1 MESEDFSHFVTF
13 VTSQRQRKYHVIS
26 RRTWWRKLDL
36 HVPRWREVV
45 AAIQD
50 AHALDV
56 IKETLKK
63 SYYELFELIY
73 PFLSEAVLRQAFE
86 GAGKTEQGM
95 MSYFINKRPQ
105 ERREIFNAG
114 LYLALGTVVF
124 IGWSIMMPETV
135 FIFLGFL
142 SAFAGLFV
150 AQLLLG
156 RNELRVLAQIQQHFS
171 GLGFGNAAGFIFTCG
186 SCGTRFQAAKAGRAP
201 KTCRACGI
209 PFCPQCWDK
218 DSRMCPAH
226 REKYLHIPLSTRL
239 WARRSPKLA
248 LFFLIAIFTVLG
260 VGMVSSFW
268 EFVDI
273 TESLLNWDFI
283 LVVPFS
289 VFLVLWVRLQQRI
302 VTICT
307 EVEGTVQPEN
317 GMRISPP
324 MERFD

>member
-13 VTSQRQRKYHVIS
+13 VTSQRQRKYHLIS

-50 AHALDV
+50 AHALDA
-56 IKETLKK
+56 IKAPLKG
-63 SYYELFELIY
+63 SYYELFELIF
-73 PFLSEAVLRQAFE
+73 PFLSDAVLRQAFE

-95 MSYFINKRPQ
+95 VSYFISKRPQ
-105 ERREIFNAG
+105 ERREIFTAG

-124 IGWSIMMPETV
+124 ISWSITMPDIAP
-135 FIFLGFL
+135 IFLGFL
-142 SAFAGLFV
+142 LAFAGLFV

-156 RNELRVLAQIQQHFS
+156 RNELRVLAQIQQHLS
-171 GLGFGNAAGFIFTCG
+171 GLGFCNAAGFIFTCR

-209 PFCPQCWDK
+209 PFCPKCRSK
-218 DSRMCPAH
+218 ESGMCPAH
-226 REKYLHIPLSTRL
+226 HEKYLQISRSTRL
-239 WARRSPKLA
+239 LARRSPKLA

-260 VGMVSSFW
+260 VGMLSSFW
-268 EFVDI
+268 EFFDI
-273 TESLLNWDFI
+273 AESFLYWDFLLI
-283 LVVPFS
+283 VPFS
-289 VFLVLWVRLQQRI
+289 VFLVLWVGLQQRI

-317 GMRISPP
+317 GLRISPP
-324 MERFD
+324 M